1 MKYYFLLFTLIL
13 SLTLFVGCETPQEL
27 NDEEL
32 NFMARTQE
40 PLTVDGSPSGYPAAT
55 VQVATAD
62 IHLAHDGNYLYV
74 HMEGEIQGWVS
85 VGFNT
90 SGGEMNGANMIL
102 GYLDGGDPAF
112 RDDVGWGLNHSEAD
126 VTALEDFY
134 LSYQEGT
141 AVMEFSYP
149 LSFPEEE
156 DYNIKEL
163 TPGMS
168 YSLIVAYHDNSS
180 DINQRHTGVGSVD
193 FTVEP

>member
-1 MKYYFLLFTLIL
+1 VKYFLLFTLIL
-13 SLTLFVGCETPQEL
+13 SLTLFLGCETPEEL

-32 NFMARTQE
+32 NLMARTQE
-40 PLTVDGSPSGYPAAT
+40 PLTVDGSPSGYPAAP
-55 VQVATAD
+55 VQIAVAD
-62 IHLAHDGNYLYV
+62 IHLAHDSNYLYV
-74 HMEGEIQGWVS
+74 HMEGEIQGWVA

-90 SGGEMNGANMIL
+90 SGGEMDGANMIL
-102 GYLDGGDPAF
+102 GYLDGDDPAF
-112 RDDVGWGLNHSEAD
+112 RDDVGWGLNHSEAN

-156 DYNIKEL
+156 NYNIKEL
-163 TPGMS
+163 TPGMT
-168 YSLIVAYHDNSS
+168 YSLIVAYHDSSS
-180 DINQRHTGVGSVD
+180 DINQRHTDVGSID